1 MERIDM
7 RDLNDNVFETIG
19 KEWMLVTAGN
29 EEKFNMMT
37 ASWGCLGWL
46 WNKPVAVVFIR
57 PERYTH
63 QFIEEN
69 DTLTLQFLGNGE
81 KARLAY
87 NFCGSKSGRDFD
99 KAHEA
104 GLTPVTLEG
113 GEVTFEEARLTL
125 VCRKLYKDTLKKENM
140 IDKQLTQWYG
150 EKHGGYH
157 DVYVLEITE
166 ALRK

>member
-69 DTLTLQFLGNGE
+69 EGLRIGL
-81 KARLAY
+81 
-87 NFCGSKSGRDFD
+87 FD
-99 KAHEA
+99 KGNHI
-104 GLTPVTLEG
+104 GHMG
-113 GEVTFEEARLTL
+113 GE
-125 VCRKLYKDTLKKENM
+125 
-140 IDKQLTQWYG
+140 G
-150 EKHGGYH
+150 
-157 DVYVLEITE
+157 TE
-166 ALRK
+166 

>member
-1 MERIDM
+1 MKNIDP
-7 RDLNDNVFETIG
+7 RELTDNFFEAVG
-19 KEWMLVTAGN
+19 KEWMLVTAGTK
-29 EEKFNMMT
+29 EKFNMMT

-69 DTLTLQFLGNGE
+69 DTLTLQFLGNNE

-125 VCRKLYKDTLKKENM
+125 VCRKLYKDTLKEENM